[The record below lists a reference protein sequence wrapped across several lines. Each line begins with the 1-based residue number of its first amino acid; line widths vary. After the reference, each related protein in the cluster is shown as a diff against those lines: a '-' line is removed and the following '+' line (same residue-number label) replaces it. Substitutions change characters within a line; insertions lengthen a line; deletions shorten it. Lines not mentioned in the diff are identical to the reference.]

1 MYNNPY
7 LINKSPFP
15 SLEIKVLL
23 HEINICLLTS

>member
-7 LINKSPFP
+7 LINKSPFL